1 MKRHSDDVVYV
12 KDAGV
17 FATFYPPESL
27 IHISDRYFIYSN
39 ERQMPGIAIA
49 DKETILYGS
58 TDRIHK
64 SGYLVE
70 ANTVVKRILYVKH
83 IDETGKETFIRVDQ
97 DSPVILD
104 LNDAGERWEGPIL
117 DGEPFG
123 WGLFYDENG
132 CLVYEGFSIFG
143 KYCLFGTEYYPDI
156 HKIRYRGCW
165 CEGVRCGVGVL
176 YDRNGVEVYTG
187 EWIEDSQEIQ
197 RIVVVKSSPLLP
209 SIHSMIDCLYIG
221 EGCCN
226 DNTSLRLEDFPL
238 LQEVIVRSNSFS
250 RSDGENMVFS
260 CINCQQLRKIILGD
274 RVMKGFTEMIIQG
287 GEWRQE

>member
-1 MKRHSDDVVYV
+1 MKRHSGDVVYV

-17 FATFYPPESL
+17 FATFYPHESL
-27 IHISDRYFIYSN
+27 IHITDRYFIYSN

-70 ANTVVKRILYVKH
+70 ANTVEKRILYVKH
-83 IDETGKETFIRVDQ
+83 IDETGRGTFIRLDQ

-156 HKIRYRGCW
+156 HTIRYQGCW
-165 CEGVRCGVGVL
+165 CDGVRCGIGVL
-176 YDRNGVEVYTG
+176 YDRNGVEVYNG
-187 EWIEDSQEIQ
+187 EWIEDNQEIMG
-197 RIVVVKSSPLLP
+197 IVAMKTSSLLP
-209 SIHSMIDCLYIG
+209 SIHSRIDYLYIG

-226 DNTSLRLEDFPL
+226 DNTSFRLEDFPL
-238 LQEVIVRSNSFS
+238 LQEVIVRSNSFA

-260 CINCQQLRKIILGD
+260 CINCQQLRKIALGD